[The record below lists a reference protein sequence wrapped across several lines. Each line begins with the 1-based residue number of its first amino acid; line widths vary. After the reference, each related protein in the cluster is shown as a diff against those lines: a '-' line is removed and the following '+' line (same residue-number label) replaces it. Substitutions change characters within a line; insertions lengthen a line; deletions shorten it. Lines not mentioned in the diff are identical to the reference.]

1 MLRQEISLIL
11 ALTFVLAACGDDLE
25 KIGPTKDFRQTEELE
40 EGGWPAFRYDP
51 ERTGYSPTATT
62 GTEVSELWRMEDI
75 NTTDYGAAKSSP
87 VVYQG
92 TVYVGSD
99 DGRFVAANAD
109 TGEVEWQTTIENTT
123 QGIHGSPS
131 IGPDGLVYVGAYNGE
146 IFAFERDSG
155 EEVWRNK
162 LGFQIGASPVYV
174 PSHGRVY
181 CAHERSSSGGGFAA
195 GYDVASGDK
204 IWVRE
209 FRAHA
214 HSSPAIDT
222 EKNLLFVGDN
232 LAIMHGYDL
241 ASGEEIWSHQLPQ
254 PGDSQSDIK
263 STPTVIADKNL
274 VVFGAWSNK
283 VHALDEDTGDQKW
296 EFDAGAKV
304 MSSVAYA
311 PGREV
316 VYVGTL
322 GPTRSLYAI
331 DVNTGEEVWQAGI
344 GSSIISSPAVNAD
357 ESLVVFGAYNGN
369 LYALDADSGEVA
381 WTHDIGSAVTG
392 SPALV
397 GSRVYVSAA
406 KGDLVAIET
415 RTSETESSEE
425 Q

>member
-1 MLRQEISLIL
+1 MLRYTTSLIV
-11 ALTFVLAACGDDLE
+11 ALTLLAVACGDDLD
-25 KIGPTKDFRQTEELE
+25 KIGPTQGFQQTEELE
-40 EGGWPAFRYDP
+40 PGGWPAFRYDP

-62 GTEVSELWRMEDI
+62 GTEISELWRIEDI

-92 TVYVGSD
+92 KVYVGSD
-99 DGRFVAANAD
+99 DGRFVAADAQ
-109 TGEVEWQTTIENTT
+109 TGEVEWQTTIDNTT
-123 QGIHGSPS
+123 HGIHGSPS

-155 EEVWRNK
+155 DEVWRNK
-162 LGFQIGASPVYV
+162 LGFQIGASPIYV

-181 CAHERSSSGGGFAA
+181 CAHERSNTGGGFAA

-222 EKNLLFVGDN
+222 ERGRLFVGDN
-232 LAIMHGYDL
+232 LSILHAYDL
-241 ASGEEIWSHQLPQ
+241 ESGDEIWSHQLDQ
-254 PGDSQSDIK
+254 PGDSESDIK
-263 STPTVIADKNL
+263 STPMVIADKNL

-283 VHALDEDTGDQKW
+283 VHALDGDTGKQMW
-296 EFDAGAKV
+296 EVDVGANV
-304 MSSVAYA
+304 MSSMAYA

-316 VYVGTL
+316 AYVGTF
-322 GPTRSLYAI
+322 GPTKSLYAI
-331 DVNTGEEVWQAGI
+331 DVNTGEEVWRSEI
-344 GSSIISSPAVNAD
+344 GSSIMSSPAVNAD
-357 ESLVVFGAYNGN
+357 ESLVVFGAYDRK
-369 LYALDADSGEVA
+369 LYAVDADTGEVA
-381 WTHDIGSAVTG
+381 WTFDVGSAVTG

-415 RTSETESSEE
+415 QTEA